1 MHLQLNIALYTA
13 LVSANIPEDKAQ
25 AVVDALENA
34 MSDSLATKSDLQL
47 LEQRLNHRVDSVEQK
62 LEHKIDKLGL
72 QLTVRLGGLMVV
84 GIGIILTAMRY
95 MLMP

>member
-1 MHLQLNIALYTA
+1 MHLQLNIALYAA

-47 LEQRLNHRVDSVEQK
+47 LEQRLNHRVDSIEQK

-84 GIGIILTAMRY
+84 GIGIVLTAMRY